1 MASLNVE
8 QIRQYNSSLQVYKD
22 QAAKL
27 SAEIEVNNQ
36 TLQRLCDEL
45 TKLLGEPVTM
55 ENIEA
60 IYQKKVEEINS
71 LVAQGSE
78 VIRRIR
84 EEEQMVKSGA
94 NEKVKGATGGLPVG
108 GISGVP
114 SGTPVS
120 MIGGG
125 GASTPPSMPGY
136 SSTGLNTGDGI
147 VGGAISQPPI
157 PPTPVVGSTGF
168 TGFDS
173 IGDSDEI
180 GSMLGSISI

>member
-8 QIRQYNSSLQVYKD
+8 QIRQYNSGLQVYKD

-94 NEKVKGATGGLPVG
+94 NESVQIPKNG
-108 GISGVP
+108 SGVP
-114 SGTPVS
+114 AASQPTTYGSGITQVIGFGGVGSMQGADMAGSGVVNGHAGVMQGAPV
-120 MIGGG
+120 
-125 GASTPPSMPGY
+125 
-136 SSTGLNTGDGI
+136 
-147 VGGAISQPPI
+147 QPPI
-157 PPTPVVGSTGF
+157 PSTSGF

>member
-94 NEKVKGATGGLPVG
+94 NESVQIPKNG
-108 GISGVP
+108 SGVHAANQP
-114 SGTPVS
+114 TTYGSGITQVIGFGGSDGSMQGADMTGSGVVNGNVGVMQGAPV
-120 MIGGG
+120 
-125 GASTPPSMPGY
+125 
-136 SSTGLNTGDGI
+136 
-147 VGGAISQPPI
+147 QPPI
-157 PPTPVVGSTGF
+157 PPTSGF
-168 TGFDS
+168 NGFDS